1 MEQKFEVNTVQEVE
15 MDGFWVEYLRTFE
28 VTVHDPIRQSIDY
41 PNTKCVSA
49 KMVKAI
55 EREHAYIK
63 GFKPYTEPVT
73 AEREESIGPQQ
84 TRYLEEIVADREAKR
99 LGLITISRAEY
110 DGD

>member
-1 MEQKFEVNTVQEVE
+1 MEQKFEVNNLQEVE
-15 MDGFWVEYLRTFE
+15 MEDFWVEYVRTFE
-28 VTVHDPIRQSIDY
+28 VTVHDPIPQSIDY

-55 EREHAYIK
+55 EREHAYLK
-63 GFKPYTEPVT
+63 GFKPFTEPVS

-84 TRYLEEIVADREAKR
+84 TRYLEEIVSEREAKR
-99 LGLITISRAEY
+99 LGLVTKSRAEY